1 MALHYLALA
10 NLSKHNNSSFLGTF
24 NLDKSIYPF
33 SASTLKT
40 LTTSCLPN
48 LKALWMDYFIYL
60 VYSLGVIIPSILLYS
75 NKLT

>member
-1 MALHYLALA
+1 MF
-10 NLSKHNNSSFLGTF
+10 NCFL
-24 NLDKSIYPF
+24 LPF